1 MSQRPAT
8 GGAVRVWRAWTWL
21 IPGLFAYT
29 ICRVPSFFEPHWYT
43 DEAGYATTARAVLRG
58 VPLYLKAWT
67 NKPPLHIW
75 AVALPLSLFGPGEA
89 GLHALTFL
97 SGLLAWLALALLARR
112 LLSPRRALM
121 ATVAFGLALGLPLF
135 QAELLVPESL
145 LIAPTTWAGLI
156 VLSRL
161 IPTPGGAAGS
171 WTWALLAGGLM
182 GFAVGF
188 QQTALADALVFALAI
203 ALMPGVSRRALLGYL
218 LALLFVIACWL
229 TPALVVAGVPA
240 VAFALVGFY
249 RGYVAFSAPDSGLG
263 IGLRFLGPALALAG
277 TFIVRRDPRAT
288 WPLWLW
294 ACADLGVSAIANRP
308 YPHFLVPA
316 LAPTILALVSIRGIH
331 LPIRWRI
338 APLAA
343 AFVLTVPLAL
353 VAGTD
358 FNALQAYAAWPAAQ
372 LGKHRTEWSAQLDVR
387 SPADEATA
395 AWIRDHGL
403 AQSTAVIWS
412 SDAWLYLLA
421 DLPMELPTAPIY
433 NDVVLFGSGST
444 VAARV
449 DAMQPQLIVTSE
461 EALSQWPEIGP
472 VLARDYDLVFQ
483 SYPNAVYVRRAGR

>member
-1 MSQRPAT
+1 MSQRRATEGSIPA
-8 GGAVRVWRAWTWL
+8 GRAWTWL
-21 IPGLFAYT
+21 IPGLVVYA
-29 ICRVPSFFEPHWYT
+29 ICRIPSFFEPHWYT

-58 VPLYLKAWT
+58 APLYLQAWT

-75 AVALPLSLFGPGEA
+75 AVALPLSLFGPREA

-97 SGLLAWLALALLARR
+97 SGLLAFVALALLARR
-112 LLSPRRALM
+112 LLSPHRALI

-156 VLSRL
+156 VLTRL
-161 IPTPGGAAGS
+161 LPTAASAAGN
-171 WTWALLAGGLM
+171 WRWALLAGGLM
-182 GFAVGF
+182 GLAVGF
-188 QQTALADALVFALAI
+188 QQTALADVLVFALII
-203 ALMPGVSRRALLGYL
+203 ALMPGVSRRALPAYL
-218 LALLFVIACWL
+218 LAVLLVITCWL
-229 TPALVVAGVPA
+229 TPALLVAGVPA

-249 RGYVAFSAPDSGLG
+249 QSYVAFSTPNSSIG
-263 IGLRFLGPALALAG
+263 IGLRLLGPALALMG
-277 TFIVRRDPRAT
+277 TVIVRRDPRAT

-316 LAPTILALVSIRGIH
+316 LAPTILALASIRGIR
-331 LPIRWRI
+331 LPIRWRL

-343 AFVLTVPLAL
+343 AFLLTVPLAL

-358 FNALQAYAAWPAAQ
+358 FNLLQAYAAWPAAQ
-372 LGKHRTEWSAQLDVR
+372 LGQHRTEWSAQLDVR

-395 AWIRDHGL
+395 VWIRQRGL

-421 DLPMELPTAPIY
+421 DLPMDLPTAPIY
-433 NDVVLFGSGST
+433 NDVVLLGSGSA
-444 VAARV
+444 VATRV
-449 DAMQPQLIVTSE
+449 DQMQPQLIVTSD

-472 VLARDYDLVFQ
+472 VLDRDYVLVFR
-483 SYPNAVYVRRAGR
+483 SDPNSVYLRRPGP

>member
-1 MSQRPAT
+1 MNLRRAT
-8 GGAVRVWRAWTWL
+8 GGGLPWTWL
-21 IPGLFAYT
+21 TPGLLVYT
-29 ICRVPSFFEPHWYT
+29 ICRIPSFFEPHWYT

-58 VPLYLKAWT
+58 APLYLQAWT

-75 AVALPLSLFGPGEA
+75 AVALPLSLFGPREA

-97 SGLLAWLALALLARR
+97 SGLLAWLALTLLARR

-121 ATVAFGLALGLPLF
+121 ASVAFGLAIGLPLF
-135 QAELLVPESL
+135 QAALLVPESL

-161 IPTPGGAAGS
+161 IPTAGRAAGT
-171 WTWALLAGGLM
+171 WRWALLGGGLM
-182 GFAVGF
+182 GLAVGF
-188 QQTALADALVFALAI
+188 QQTALADTLVFAIVI
-203 ALMPGVSRRALLGYL
+203 ALVPGVSRHALPAYLLGFAAVVTSW
-218 LALLFVIACWL
+218 LA
-229 TPALVVAGVPA
+229 PALVVAGGPA

-249 RGYVAFSAPDSGLG
+249 QGYIASSAPDSTLG
-263 IGLRFLGPALALAG
+263 VGLRLLGPALALIG
-277 TFIVRRDPRAT
+277 TLVARRDPRAT

-316 LAPTILALVSIRGIH
+316 LAPTILALASIRGIR
-331 LPIRWRI
+331 LAIRWRI
-338 APLAA
+338 APMAA
-343 AFVLTVPLAL
+343 AFLLTVPLAF

-395 AWIRDHGL
+395 AWIRAHGL

-421 DLPMELPTAPIY
+421 DLPMDLPTAPIY
-433 NDVVLFGSGST
+433 NDVVLLGSGSA

-449 DAMQPQLIVTSE
+449 DALQPHLIVTSE

-472 VLARDYDLVFQ
+472 LLARDYDLAFR
-483 SYPNAVYVRRAGR
+483 SYPNAVYLRRAGP